1 MDQYAPLRDFITNY
15 TELVPRALPES
26 ETIAQGRAL
35 LAQLIATPDWLH
47 PDLAAPGPAYRQNLL
62 HCDPLQRFSMVCFVW
77 GPGQQTPVHDHT
89 VYGLIGLL
97 RGREIE
103 QRYDR
108 APDGTLTPTFR
119 SVLTEGQTAFVSP
132 STCDLHRVAN
142 GLDSEAS
149 ISIHVYGGNIGAIS
163 RASYDEATGAAR
175 SFISG
180 YSNAWLPN
188 IWNRG

>member
-1 MDQYAPLRDFITNY
+1 MNQFAPLRDFIVDY
-15 TELVPRALPES
+15 TRLVTSALPES

-35 LAQLIATPDWLH
+35 LAKLLSTSAWL
-47 PDLAAPGPAYRQNLL
+47 PADLAATGPAYRQNLL

-77 GPGQQTPVHDHT
+77 GPEQRTLVHDHT

-108 APDGTLTPTFR
+108 GTDGALTPTTR

-132 STCDLHRVAN
+132 STCDLHRVSN
-142 GLDSEAS
+142 GLDSDAS
-149 ISIHVYGGNIGAIS
+149 ISIHVYGGNIGAIT

-188 IWNRG
+188 IWNHG